1 MYRPEGTD
9 HLSVEVVPWHAL
21 PEDDCLARLQSSPSG
36 LSADTIARLKLLFGP
51 NILPRRPPPSLAT
64 LFLRQFRSPLI
75 YLLLG
80 ATIISLAIGDRTDA
94 LFILGVLLI
103 NAAIGATQERR
114 AGASAEALRSLIRQT
129 ARVRRDG
136 ALAEIDAGELVPG
149 DVVELET
156 GMRVPAD
163 IRLLEALALSA
174 DESLLSGESLP
185 VGKSSVA
192 TVPAEAG
199 LGDRPTMLHAGT
211 MITEGRGAGVVVET
225 GPCTALG
232 RVAAS
237 LDGAIDAPPPLML
250 RLHQLSRQIAVSA
263 IGIIAVLG
271 LVLALQGTALDEIFL
286 LAVALAVSA
295 IPEGLPVAVTV
306 ALSTATRRMAR
317 RHVIIR
323 ALPAVEGLGACT
335 LIASDKTGTLT
346 LNQLSVEKLVLA
358 SGRTA
363 ERADWL
369 ACQSNPEISL
379 LVRAVALCNEASR
392 SPDGTLV
399 GDSVDVALLRFADE
413 AGVCGEGERIGLHP
427 YEPANRFAS
436 VMVRKDDGRIIVY
449 AKGAVETIAAMCA
462 EADPALIAEAESLAC
477 AGYRVL
483 AIAQYVAVSDA
494 VPDLAHP
501 SDLELLGCVALL
513 DPLRPEA
520 REAIARCAEAGIKVR
535 MVTGDHPSTALTIA
549 RQLGLAAGPLQVATG
564 CEIAALVDRPEELT
578 TRLRNTHVFA
588 RVEPAQKLLIVETLS
603 ASGEIVAVTGD
614 GVNDAPA
621 LQTAHIGVAM
631 GRSGTDVARS
641 AADLILTDDNFAS
654 IVAGIE
660 EGRITYANIRKI
672 VIFLLATGIA
682 EIGMFLGALLLS
694 LPLPLTPVQLL
705 WLNIVT
711 NGSQDVM
718 LGFGRGEGDELRRP
732 PRPPREALVDG
743 RALALMVPPA
753 LTMTGLA
760 LLLLDWSLDR
770 GMSLAG
776 AQNIV
781 LLLTVLFQNAFVLC
795 LRSERRSLLRQ
806 PLRDNPWL
814 LLGIGIALTLHIMAM
829 QFEPLRLV
837 LGTSPP
843 DRAALLACLAGM
855 LAILIVTEATKFA
868 LARLIHADKVLQ
880 V

>member
-1 MYRPEGTD
+1 
-9 HLSVEVVPWHAL
+9 
-21 PEDDCLARLQSSPSG
+21 
-36 LSADTIARLKLLFGP
+36 
-51 NILPRRPPPSLAT
+51 
-64 LFLRQFRSPLI
+64 
-75 YLLLG
+75 
-80 ATIISLAIGDRTDA
+80 
-94 LFILGVLLI
+94 
-103 NAAIGATQERR
+103 
-114 AGASAEALRSLIRQT
+114 
-129 ARVRRDG
+129 
-136 ALAEIDAGELVPG
+136 
-149 DVVELET
+149 
-156 GMRVPAD
+156 
-163 IRLLEALALSA
+163 
-174 DESLLSGESLP
+174 
-185 VGKSSVA
+185 
-192 TVPAEAG
+192 
-199 LGDRPTMLHAGT
+199 
-211 MITEGRGAGVVVET
+211 
-225 GPCTALG
+225 
-232 RVAAS
+232 
-237 LDGAIDAPPPLML
+237 
-250 RLHQLSRQIAVSA
+250 
-263 IGIIAVLG
+263 
-271 LVLALQGTALDEIFL
+271 
-286 LAVALAVSA
+286 
-295 IPEGLPVAVTV
+295 
-306 ALSTATRRMAR
+306 
-317 RHVIIR
+317 
-323 ALPAVEGLGACT
+323 
-335 LIASDKTGTLT
+335 
-346 LNQLSVEKLVLA
+346 
-358 SGRTA
+358 
-363 ERADWL
+363 
-369 ACQSNPEISL
+369 
-379 LVRAVALCNEASR
+379 
-392 SPDGTLV
+392 
-399 GDSVDVALLRFADE
+399 
-413 AGVCGEGERIGLHP
+413 
-427 YEPANRFAS
+427 
-436 VMVRKDDGRIIVY
+436 
-449 AKGAVETIAAMCA
+449 
-462 EADPALIAEAESLAC
+462 LIAEAESLAC